1 MGKPNILDGI
11 PELVATVEGGSFSAA
26 AKILDSSVANLSRK
40 VGALESRLG
49 QQLLQRTARGCIPT
63 EAGQAFYKQCRGLMD
78 GIEEAHDEVRLGRS
92 QLRGNIKISL
102 AGHFA
107 ETTLPPLLAE
117 FALAYPGI
125 HLFINVTARNVDL
138 VSEGVDISV
147 RLGPL
152 ADSNLIAK
160 RLITFPLR
168 TLIAPSLLTSVSG
181 CKHPGELPPALCLSL
196 LGRRWSYRKGKS
208 VHHLQPMG
216 RVGSDSGLALVA
228 AARSGL
234 GIIQVPSY
242 YGNGEV
248 KRGKLIPMFGD
259 WQSEDEFEFF
269 LVFPPTRYIPER
281 VRTLANFLQSRLGF
295 TDQPDS

>member
-1 MGKPNILDGI
+1 MGEPNILDGI
-11 PELVATVEGGSFSAA
+11 PELVATVQGGSFSAA

-281 VRTLANFLQSRLGF
+281 VRTLANFLQNRLGF

>member
-1 MGKPNILDGI
+1 MVKPNILDGI

-26 AKILDSSVANLSRK
+26 AKLMDSSVANLSRK
-40 VGALESRLG
+40 VGALERRLD

-63 EAGQAFYKQCRGLMD
+63 EAGQAFYKQCRVLMD
-78 GIEEAHDEVRLGRS
+78 GLEEAHDGARPGRS
-92 QLRGNIKISL
+92 ELKGSIKISL

-107 ETTLPPLLAE
+107 ESTLPPLLAE
-117 FALAYPGI
+117 FAELNPNI

-152 ADSNLIAK
+152 ADSNLIAR

-168 TLIAPSLLTSVSG
+168 TLVAPSLLPAIAD
-181 CKHPGELPPALCLSL
+181 CKHPGELPSALCLSL
-196 LGRRWSYRKGKS
+196 LGRRWSYRKGRQ
-208 VHHLQPMG
+208 VQHLQPSG

-228 AARSGL
+228 AARKGL

-242 YGNGEV
+242 YGNEDVLKGD
-248 KRGKLIPMFGD
+248 LLAIFDD
-259 WQSEDEFEFF
+259 WQADDEFEFY

-281 VRTLANFLQSRLGF
+281 VRALADYLQSAL
-295 TDQPDS
+295 TPAL